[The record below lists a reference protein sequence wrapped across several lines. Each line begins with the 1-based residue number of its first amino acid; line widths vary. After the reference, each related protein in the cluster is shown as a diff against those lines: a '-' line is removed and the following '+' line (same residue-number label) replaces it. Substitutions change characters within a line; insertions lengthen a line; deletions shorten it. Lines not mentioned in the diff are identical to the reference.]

1 MASDS
6 LQSTINWALT
16 FIQYSPLQAGL
27 GNEPAVSIASMIR
40 GSLFNAGI
48 GPWFFNRNSTTLNL
62 TATAQ
67 DYTATIPDFGFIE
80 KCTVVDDQGN
90 AKELKDVY
98 NNKPLSVNSEQARPA
113 AISVESNDG
122 ATQSF
127 RFSAIPDRTYTA
139 TVIYQKKAQPFGPY
153 FISSVA
159 AAVSGNT
166 TYTGVFDPLSFPTGA
181 TAVITGF
188 NQAVNNGS
196 FVVVSSSANTLVV
209 ANAAGVVEA
218 DITGYAANFS
228 WAPVPDYYRDI
239 YNNLFLS
246 EAMALVD
253 DARAQIYRARGVAAF
268 LAKAQGLS
276 DTQKN
281 VFVQQWLARTSESMI
296 NSLSVQ
302 QGVGARGQ

>member
-1 MASDS
+1 MAQT
-6 LQSTINWALT
+6 LQNTINWALT

-40 GSLFNAGI
+40 ASLLNAGV
-48 GPWFFNRNSTTLNL
+48 GPWFFNRNSTTVSL

-80 KCTVVDDQGN
+80 KCTVVDDQN
-90 AKELKDVY
+90 SAHELKDVY
-98 NNKPLSVNSEQARPA
+98 NNRPLSVNSEQARPA

-122 ATQSF
+122 VTQVF

-159 AAVSGNT
+159 SAVAGNT
-166 TYTGVFDPLSFPTGA
+166 TYTGIFDPLSFPTGS

-188 NQAVNNGS
+188 KTNTVNNGS
-196 FVVVSSSANTLVV
+196 FTVVSVNANTLVV
-209 ANAAGVVEA
+209 ANA
-218 DITGYAANFS
+218 TGIAETFPAYVSNFS
-228 WAPVPDYYRDI
+228 WSPIPDYYQDI
-239 YNNLFLS
+239 YNWLFLS
-246 EAMALVD
+246 EALALVD
-253 DARAQIYRARGVAAF
+253 DARAQLYRARGVAAF

-281 VFVQQWLARTSESMI
+281 VFVQQWLARNTESMI
-296 NSLSVQ
+296 NSLSTQ

>member
-1 MASDS
+1 MASDN

-16 FIQYSPLQAGL
+16 FIQYSPVQAGL

-40 GSLFNAGI
+40 GSLFNAGV
-48 GPWFFNRNSTTLNL
+48 GPWFFNRNSTTIAL

-98 NNKPLSVNSEQARPA
+98 NNRPLSVNSEQARPA

-122 ATQSF
+122 TTQSF

-153 FISSVA
+153 FISAAGTA
-159 AAVSGNT
+159 AAGNT
-166 TYTGVFDPLSFPTGA
+166 SYTGIFDPLSFPTGA

-188 NQAVNNGS
+188 VANAANNGS
-196 FVVVSSSANTLVV
+196 FTVVSSNATTLVL
-209 ANAAGVVEA
+209 ANAGGIAETISA
-218 DITGYAANFS
+218 YAANFS
-228 WAPVPDYYRDI
+228 WSPIPDYYRDI

-281 VFVQQWLARTSESMI
+281 VFVQQWLARTSEGMI